1 MLDGI
6 LRIGAAKQ
14 LLALSFFMLGVLP
27 LSAAGR
33 VYVKQYTPM
42 LSAPSE
48 KSGNPLKNL
57 AVNEIVTV
65 VYTEEALEL
74 TDLSQAWVRIR
85 AEDGREGYVR
95 LAMLSKELQAEPEV
109 SVAFRDIEKKSYVTA
124 DALYVRTRPERSAP
138 EAGMLVRNTQVTIL
152 EMSDNDDYID
162 GRAAKWAR
170 VRALDEVEGWVFS
183 GYLGDE
189 PRVESAGPQN
199 EPKEDPN
206 HISGGSSKTVKPPYL
221 GVRDEPSAYGTVI
234 GRLRQGKSVRIVD
247 RQNSW
252 ESIAG
257 LRSVWVRVQA
267 DGIDG
272 WVFGGFL
279 SSSGYTMSSDSLDKP
294 FILPL
299 DSSSY
304 RRTSKYGGR
313 KHPITGVPSFH
324 TGVDLAASGGTPIY
338 AAADGVVEVQNDT
351 TGYGILTVVRHEN
364 GLVSYYAHQ
373 RKRLK
378 FAGDRVTAGEV
389 IGEVGTTGNS
399 TGNHLHFEVRTNYN
413 DTHFNPDVYVPFPE
427 AQEVP
432 GQ

>member
-1 MLDGI
+1 MRNRI
-6 LRIGAAKQ
+6 LKNLPRGVLQTVAVL
-14 LLALSFFMLGVLP
+14 LLATLP
-27 LSAAGR
+27 LAAAGPA
-33 VYVKQYTPM
+33 YVKQYTPM

-48 KSGNPLKNL
+48 KSGKPLKNL
-57 AVNEIVTV
+57 AINEVVTV
-65 VYTEEALEL
+65 VYTEEALEQ

-85 AEDGREGYVR
+85 ASDGREGFVR
-95 LAMLSKELQAEPEV
+95 LGMLAKELQPEGEV
-109 SVAFRDIEKKSYVTA
+109 AVAFRSIDKKSYVTA
-124 DALYVRTRPERSAP
+124 DALYVRTRPDRGAP
-138 EAGMLVRNTQVTIL
+138 EAGMLVRNTEVIVL

-170 VRALDEVEGWVFS
+170 VRALGEVEGWVFS

-189 PRVESAGPQN
+189 PRADSVGPAN

-206 HISGGSSKTVKPPYL
+206 HISSGNSKTVKPPYL
-221 GVRDEPSAYGTVI
+221 SVRDEPSAYGTVI
-234 GRLRQGKSVRIVD
+234 GRIRQGKSVRIVE
-247 RQNSW
+247 RQASW
-252 ESIAG
+252 ESLAG

-299 DSSSY
+299 DPSSY

-313 KHPITGVPSFH
+313 THPISKVPSFH

-338 AAADGVVEVQNDT
+338 AAADGVVEVQNDH

-373 RKRLK
+373 RKRYK
-378 FAGDRVTAGEV
+378 QAGDRVAAGEV

-413 DTHFNPDVYVPFPE
+413 DTHFNPDLYVPFPE
-427 AQEVP
+427 VQD
-432 GQ
+432 Q